1 MKYIIFAFILF
12 FSIQL
17 GYCKS
22 GTTIKMAYSAPFKQ
36 GDDIWNQFKT
46 AKERILALQIP
57 DSVITQIPTEQ
68 LLELCLAFPYITD
81 MYAFDDSQ
89 KGVEYLISEYNGFGE
104 FLKRDNVIDALLKKY
119 SKIELAGP
127 FLQKASVMEKGN
139 YSFQCDLLVKLI
151 RLINKRKG
159 TKQINEFFL
168 CHGTGP

>member
-17 GYCKS
+17 GYYKS

-81 MYAFDDSQ
+81 MYAFDNSQ
-89 KGVEYLISEYNGFGE
+89 KGVEY
-104 FLKRDNVIDALLKKY
+104 
-119 SKIELAGP
+119 
-127 FLQKASVMEKGN
+127 
-139 YSFQCDLLVKLI
+139 
-151 RLINKRKG
+151 
-159 TKQINEFFL
+159 
-168 CHGTGP
+168 